1 MKNRTGLFVV
11 GLLLRLPALLVAQDG
26 GASQSVGVQY
36 SSMTGFLPYYRLELA
51 GPLVK
56 KEGLMLEGKLTND
69 FSVLGD
75 MLNTSLTASYK
86 ISPLL
91 SLSFEIPVSVLYRY
105 PADLEAS
112 IAGSARLSLSNR
124 PDPRDQSPG
133 WVFSSELSST
143 AISSWTS
150 ASSPAA
156 FAALTG
162 SRPDEVL
169 PYQAAG
175 LIQVGYSGAVLSPE
189 FKIVATTDLGSLAFA
204 DVKSTAALNFGL
216 GVRERTL
223 VVSAET
229 SLFASPGD
237 TKFQGQLNWDHLVG
251 GVSLGVAEALSA
263 PRFDYGFS
271 LGWRF

>member
-1 MKNRTGLFVV
+1 MKKQPCFFVV
-11 GLLLRLPALLVAQDG
+11 GLLILSPALLPAQDDSPQKDTG
-26 GASQSVGVQY
+26 PGLEQGHAVSHSVGVQY
-36 SSMTGFLPYYRLELA
+36 ST
-51 GPLVK
+51 
-56 KEGLMLEGKLTND
+56 
-69 FSVLGD
+69 
-75 MLNTSLTASYK
+75 
-86 ISPLL
+86 
-91 SLSFEIPVSVLYRY
+91 
-105 PADLEAS
+105 
-112 IAGSARLSLSNR
+112 
-124 PDPRDQSPG
+124 
-133 WVFSSELSST
+133 
-143 AISSWTS
+143 
-150 ASSPAA
+150 
-156 FAALTG
+156 LTG

-189 FKIVATTDLGSLAFA
+189 FKLVATTDLGSLAFA

-216 GVRERTL
+216 GVCERTL

>member
-1 MKNRTGLFVV
+1 MKKSPSLFVV

-75 MLNTSLTASYK
+75 MLSGSMTARFNLA
-86 ISPLL
+86 PML
-91 SLSFEIPVSVLYRY
+91 SLSLEIPASVLYRY

-133 WVFSSELSST
+133 WVYSSELSST
-143 AISSWTS
+143 ATSSW
-150 ASSPAA
+150 SSVSSLSA

-162 SRPDEVL
+162 SRPDEVM

-175 LIQVGYSGAVLSPE
+175 LIQFGYRSTVLSPNLK
-189 FKIVATTDLGSLAFA
+189 FVATTDLRSLALA
-204 DVKSTAALNFGL
+204 DVKSTAALNLGL
-216 GVRERTL
+216 GARERSL
-223 VVSAET
+223 AVSAET
-229 SLFASPGD
+229 SLFESPGD
-237 TKFQGQLNWDHLVG
+237 TRFQGQLNWDNLVG
-251 GVSLGVAEALSA
+251 GVSLGMVEILTA
-263 PRFDYGFS
+263 PVFDYRLS